1 MSWGFDLLEKN
12 IPYGKQWID
21 QDDINSV
28 VDALKSDWLT
38 TGPKVEEFE
47 KAFAKYVNAK
57 YAVAVSSGTA
67 ALHATAFAAGISKG
81 NEVITTPLTFAAT
94 ANCVLYQNG
103 TPVFVDIDKKTYN
116 IDPAEVAKNITNKT
130 KAIIP
135 VDYTGQPCE
144 IDTINDIAGKNDFVV
159 IEDASHSIG
168 ATYKGK
174 KVGSISDLS
183 IFSFHPVKHI
193 TTGEGGMVTTDS
205 KELFEK
211 LLLFRNHGI
220 TKNADRLIS
229 SNEGNWFYEQQLL
242 GYNYRIT
249 DFQCALGLSQLRK
262 IDEFIKRRREIVKK
276 YNDAFENVD
285 EIITPFHPDY
295 VNPSWH
301 LYVIQLNLEKLS
313 VNRKKVFDELRK
325 NGLGVQVHYIPVYF
339 HPCYQKLGYKK
350 GLCPNTEWL
359 YERIISI
366 PLFPKMTDKEVDY
379 VIETVKNVISKY
391 SITVG

>member
-1 MSWGFDLLEKN
+1 MKKI

-38 TGPKVEEFE
+38 TGPKVAEFE
-47 KAFAKYVNAK
+47 KRFSKYVGAK
-57 YAVAVSSGTA
+57 YAIAVSSGTA
-67 ALHATAFAAGISKG
+67 ALHTAAFAAGINKG
-81 NEVITTPLTFAAT
+81 DDVITTPMTFAAS
-94 ANCVLYQNG
+94 ANCVLYQDG
-103 TPVFVDIDKKTYN
+103 KPVFADIDKKTYN
-116 IDPAEVAKNITNKT
+116 IDPEKIKIKITKKT

-144 IDTINDIAGKNDFVV
+144 IDTINDIAEKNDLVV